1 MAWKCTVQKPR
12 QVIVVALLTSI
23 FWFAL
28 NTVIL
33 VSYQLNIPSR
43 DHKSYII
50 SDQRNKDDWL
60 EFEQKS
66 KELASREKL
75 LPRGISEIALHG
87 GEKLDTINTEISKIL
102 KYKSDHDRQL
112 IQNGLV
118 KNGKKESVEKLRFKE
133 DTITESKRKKPKV
146 LNQKLISSV
155 RSIAE
160 DNPRKD
166 SADTNIGVAR
176 FPTHDPNG
184 PGENGKAVRILDKEK
199 YNEKAGYDKY
209 AFNEYASSKISLDR
223 SIQDTRSPGCVSK
236 LYHVSDLPTTSVVI
250 CFHNEA
256 WSTLLRTVHSVL
268 NRSPPDLLHEIILVD
283 DFSTFDHLK
292 KPLEDY
298 VSRLTKVHIIRTKK
312 REGLI
317 RARLLGANAA
327 KAQVLTFLDAHCEAN
342 VNWLEPL
349 LERIR
354 QDRTIV
360 PVPVIDIISST
371 DFSYSGT
378 PAEVIGGFSWDMQF
392 NWHSLPLSVRDKRK
406 DSSEPIRTPTMAGG
420 LFSID
425 RKYFFESGSYDE
437 GMEVWGGE
445 NLEMSFRIW
454 QCGGKIEI
462 IPCSRVGHVF
472 RSRFPY
478 KFPGGYHEVTVNLAR
493 VVHVWM
499 DEYKKF
505 VFIKR
510 PDLEGV
516 DHGNLTKRLE
526 LRERLMCKSFKWY
539 LDNVYPEQT
548 TPSEESHAY
557 GEARNPETGMCLD
570 TMARS
575 IGSELGVSPCHGMGG
590 NQHFV
595 LTDDGELKAGVKD
608 SFCVGGESDSVYLFS
623 CGEASQQWELSK
635 GTLRNTHQERCLE
648 LQGDGNTVA
657 IKNCNML
664 PNQKWAFSKTS

>member
-1 MAWKCTVQKPR
+1 MAWRCSVHKPR
-12 QVIVVALLTSI
+12 QVIVVALLTSM

-28 NTVIL
+28 NTVLL
-33 VSYQLNIPSR
+33 VSYQLNISSPNL
-43 DHKSYII
+43 KSYLI
-50 SDQRNKDDWL
+50 SDQGNKDDWL
-60 EFEQKS
+60 EFEQNS
-66 KELASREKL
+66 KELARSGKL
-75 LPRGISEIALHG
+75 LPRGISEIELHG
-87 GEKLDTINTEISKIL
+87 GEKLDTINNEISQIMKD
-102 KYKSDHDRQL
+102 KSDHDTQL
-112 IQNGLV
+112 IQNGLIR
-118 KNGKKESVEKLRFKE
+118 NGKKESVGKLRFRGDALNE
-133 DTITESKRKKPKV
+133 NSRKKPK
-146 LNQKLISSV
+146 LLKQRLISSV

-160 DNPRKD
+160 DNSRKD

-184 PGENGKAVRILDKEK
+184 PGENGKAVRIPDKEK
-199 YNEKAGYDKY
+199 DNEKAGYDKY

-223 SIQDTRSPGCVSK
+223 SLQDTRSPGCDGKS
-236 LYHVSDLPTTSVVI
+236 YPVSDLPTTSVVI

-268 NRSPPDLLHEIILVD
+268 NRSPSDLLYEIILVD

-298 VSRLTKVHIIRTKK
+298 VSRLTKVHIVRTQK

-327 KAQVLTFLDAHCEAN
+327 KGQVLTFLDAHCEAN

-349 LERIR
+349 LDRIR

-371 DFSYSGT
+371 DFLYSGT
-378 PAEVIGGFSWDMQF
+378 PPEVIGGFSWDMQF
-392 NWHSLPLSVRDKRK
+392 NWHSLPLSARDKRK

-478 KFPGGYHEVTVNLAR
+478 NFPGGYHEVTVNLAR

-505 VFIKR
+505 VFMKR

-516 DHGNLTKRLE
+516 DHGDLTKRLE
-526 LRERLMCKSFKWY
+526 LRKRLKCKSFKWY
-539 LDNVYPEQT
+539 LENVYPEQT

-557 GEARNPETGMCLD
+557 GEARNPQTGMCLD

-575 IGSELGVSPCHGMGG
+575 IGSELGASHCHGMGG

-595 LTDDGELKAGVKD
+595 LTDDGELRAGLKD
-608 SFCVGGESDSVYLFS
+608 SFCVGGESESVFLVS
-623 CGEASQQWELSK
+623 CEENSQQWELSK
-635 GTLRNTHQERCLE
+635 GALRNTQQERCLE
-648 LQGDGNTVA
+648 LQGNGNTVA
-657 IKNCNML
+657 LKNCNML
-664 PNQKWAFSKTS
+664 ANQKWEFSKTS